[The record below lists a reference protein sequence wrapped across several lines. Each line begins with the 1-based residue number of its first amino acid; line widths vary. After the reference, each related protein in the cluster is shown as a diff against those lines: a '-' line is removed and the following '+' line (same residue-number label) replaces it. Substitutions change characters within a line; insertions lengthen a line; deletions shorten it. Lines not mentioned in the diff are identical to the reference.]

1 MNNKKEGGEDD
12 KRYFVQNTRGL
23 SFTSYEYAREEG
35 KHYVEWKTKGS
46 VGIDCKQNNQHTHK
60 SNHVSQLKKL
70 FNVALA
76 WQMSK
81 ILKRIWERYY
91 LCRS

>member
-35 KHYVEWKTKGS
+35 KHYVE
-46 VGIDCKQNNQHTHK
+46 
-60 SNHVSQLKKL
+60 
-70 FNVALA
+70 
-76 WQMSK
+76 
-81 ILKRIWERYY
+81 
-91 LCRS
+91 

>member
-1 MNNKKEGGEDD
+1 MIKDILFRILEDYRLRVMNMLGRKENIMSNEKLKVVWESIANKIT
-12 KRYFVQNTRGL
+12 N
-23 SFTSYEYAREEG
+23 
-35 KHYVEWKTKGS
+35 
-46 VGIDCKQNNQHTHK
+46 THK

>member
-1 MNNKKEGGEDD
+1 MSNE
-12 KRYFVQNTRGL
+12 
-23 SFTSYEYAREEG
+23 
-35 KHYVEWKTKGS
+35 KTKGS
-46 VGIDCKQNNQHTHK
+46 VGIDCKQNNQHKHK

-81 ILKRIWERYY
+81 ILKRI
-91 LCRS
+91 